1 MSEPQEII
9 PIQKDALLGAVSDL
23 FAQGYRMVQIG
34 CTTLENAYELNY
46 SFDKDY
52 HFKNLRVT
60 VNKEEEIQSIS
71 VIYPNAFLYEN
82 EIHDLFGITIK
93 NMSVDYKGTLYRT
106 AMKTPF
112 SIENLPKPEPPK
124 QPKHVPK
131 QPAGDSRQQ
140 AEGVKQPAAEPGLQT
155 EGSHQQQ
162 KNSQPQKDAK
172 E

>member
-9 PIQKDALLGAVSDL
+9 PIEKDALLGAVSDL

-60 VNKEEEIQSIS
+60 AKTGDEIKSIS

-93 NMSVDYKGTLYRT
+93 NMSVDYKGAFYRT
-106 AMKTPF
+106 TIKVPF
-112 SIENLPKPEPPK
+112 SIGNLPKPAPPK
-124 QPKHVPK
+124 VPK
-131 QPAGDSRQQ
+131 EAPRQQ
-140 AEGVKQPAAEPGLQT
+140 TEVSNQQPENQ
-155 EGSHQQQ
+155 
-162 KNSQPQKDAK
+162 QPQQEVK

>member
-9 PIQKDALLGAVSDL
+9 PIEKEALLGAVSDL

-34 CTTLENAYELNY
+34 CTTLADAYELNY

-60 VNKEEEIQSIS
+60 AQRDDEIQSIS

-82 EIHDLFGITIK
+82 EIHDLFGINIR
-93 NMSVDYKGTLYRT
+93 NMSVDYKGAFYRT
-106 AMKTPF
+106 AIKTPF
-112 SIENLPKPEPPK
+112 SIENLPKPKPPK
-124 QPKHVPK
+124 QPKEAPK
-131 QPAGDSRQQ
+131 QPAEDSKQQ
-140 AEGVKQPAAEPGLQT
+140 AAAQN
-155 EGSHQQQ
+155 QQ
-162 KNSQPQKDAK
+162 KELK

>member
-9 PIQKDALLGAVSDL
+9 PIQKDTLLGAVSDL
-23 FAQGYRMVQIG
+23 FARGYRMVQIG
-34 CTTLENAYELNY
+34 CTTLDNAYELNY

-60 VNKEEEIQSIS
+60 AQREDEIQSIS

-82 EIHDLFGITIK
+82 EIHDLFGIKIK
-93 NMSVDYKGTLYRT
+93 NMSVDYRGAFYRT
-106 AMKTPF
+106 AIKTPF

-124 QPKHVPK
+124 QPKEAPK
-131 QPAGDSRQQ
+131 QPVEDSKQQ
-140 AEGVKQPAAEPGLQT
+140 AAAQN
-155 EGSHQQQ
+155 QQ
-162 KNSQPQKDAK
+162 KESK

>member
-60 VNKEEEIQSIS
+60 AQREDEIQSIS

-82 EIHDLFGITIK
+82 EIHDLFGIKIK
-93 NMSVDYKGTLYRT
+93 NMSVDYKGAFYRT
-106 AMKTPF
+106 AIKTPF

-124 QPKHVPK
+124 QPKEAPK
-131 QPAGDSRQQ
+131 QPVEDSKQQ
-140 AEGVKQPAAEPGLQT
+140 AAAQN
-155 EGSHQQQ
+155 QQ
-162 KNSQPQKDAK
+162 KESK

>member
-9 PIQKDALLGAVSDL
+9 PIEKDALLGAVSDL

-60 VNKEEEIQSIS
+60 AQRDDEIQSIS

-82 EIHDLFGITIK
+82 EIHDLFGINIR
-93 NMSVDYKGTLYRT
+93 NMSVDYKGAFYRT
-106 AMKTPF
+106 AIKTPF
-112 SIENLPKPEPPK
+112 SIENLPKPAPPK
-124 QPKHVPK
+124 QPKEALK
-131 QPAGDSRQQ
+131 QPAEDPKQQ
-140 AEGVKQPAAEPGLQT
+140 AVAQN
-155 EGSHQQQ
+155 Q
-162 KNSQPQKDAK
+162 KKKIK

>member
-23 FAQGYRMVQIG
+23 FARGYRMVQIG
-34 CTTLENAYELNY
+34 CTTLDNAYELNY

-60 VNKEEEIQSIS
+60 AQREDEIQSIS

-82 EIHDLFGITIK
+82 EIHDLFGIKIK
-93 NMSVDYKGTLYRT
+93 NMSVDYKGAFYRT
-106 AMKTPF
+106 AIKTPF

-124 QPKHVPK
+124 QPKEAPK
-131 QPAGDSRQQ
+131 QPEEDSKQQ
-140 AEGVKQPAAEPGLQT
+140 AAAQK
-155 EGSHQQQ
+155 QQ
-162 KNSQPQKDAK
+162 KENK

>member
-9 PIQKDALLGAVSDL
+9 PIQKNALLGAVADL
-23 FAQGYRMVQIG
+23 CSQGFRLVQIG

-124 QPKHVPK
+124 QPKDVPK

-140 AEGVKQPAAEPGLQT
+140 AEGVKQPAAEPGQKT
-155 EGSHQQQ
+155 EGSNQQQ
-162 KNSQPQKDAK
+162 KDSQPQKDVK

>member
-9 PIQKDALLGAVSDL
+9 PIEKDALLGAVSDL

-52 HFKNLRVT
+52 LFKNLRIT
-60 VNKEEEIQSIS
+60 AKPEDEIQSIS

-82 EIHDLFGITIK
+82 EVHDLFGIKIK

-106 AMKTPF
+106 AIKTPF
-112 SIENLPKPEPPK
+112 SIDNLPKPEPPK
-124 QPKHVPK
+124 QPKETP
-131 QPAGDSRQQ
+131 QQQ
-140 AEGVKQPAAEPGLQT
+140 AEKAKNPAAEPRQQT
-155 EGSHQQQ
+155 DVSKQQPQQ
-162 KNSQPQKDAK
+162 KVK

>member
-23 FAQGYRMVQIG
+23 FARGYRMVQIG
-34 CTTLENAYELNY
+34 CTTLDNAYELNY

-60 VNKEEEIQSIS
+60 AQREDEIQSIS

-82 EIHDLFGITIK
+82 EIHDLFGIKIK
-93 NMSVDYKGTLYRT
+93 NMSVDYRGAFYRT
-106 AMKTPF
+106 AIKTPF

-124 QPKHVPK
+124 QPKEAPK
-131 QPAGDSRQQ
+131 QPVEDSKQQ
-140 AEGVKQPAAEPGLQT
+140 AVAQN
-155 EGSHQQQ
+155 QQ
-162 KNSQPQKDAK
+162 KEIK

>member
-9 PIQKDALLGAVSDL
+9 PIEKDALLGAVSDL

-52 HFKNLRVT
+52 LFINLRVT
-60 VNKEEEIQSIS
+60 AKPEDEIQSIS

-82 EIHDLFGITIK
+82 EIHDLFGIKIK
-93 NMSVDYKGTLYRT
+93 NMSVDYKGAFYRT
-106 AMKTPF
+106 TIKVPF
-112 SIENLPKPEPPK
+112 SIGNLPKPAPPK
-124 QPKHVPK
+124 VPK
-131 QPAGDSRQQ
+131 EAP
-140 AEGVKQPAAEPGLQT
+140 KQQT
-155 EGSHQQQ
+155 EVSNQQPENQ
-162 KNSQPQKDAK
+162 QPQQEVK

>member
-23 FAQGYRMVQIG
+23 FARGYRMVQIG
-34 CTTLENAYELNY
+34 CTTLDNAYELNY

-60 VNKEEEIQSIS
+60 AQREDEIQSIS

-82 EIHDLFGITIK
+82 EIHDLFGIKIK
-93 NMSVDYKGTLYRT
+93 NMSVDYKGAFYRT
-106 AMKTPF
+106 AIKTPF

-124 QPKHVPK
+124 QPKEAPN
-131 QPAGDSRQQ
+131 QPVEDSKQQ
-140 AEGVKQPAAEPGLQT
+140 AVTQN
-155 EGSHQQQ
+155 QQ
-162 KNSQPQKDAK
+162 KESK

>member
-9 PIQKDALLGAVSDL
+9 PIQKDTLLGAVSDL

-60 VNKEEEIQSIS
+60 AQREDEIQSIS

-82 EIHDLFGITIK
+82 EIHDLFGIKIK
-93 NMSVDYKGTLYRT
+93 NMSVDYRGAFYRT
-106 AMKTPF
+106 AIKTPF

-124 QPKHVPK
+124 QPKEAPK
-131 QPAGDSRQQ
+131 QPEEDSKQQ
-140 AEGVKQPAAEPGLQT
+140 AAAQK
-155 EGSHQQQ
+155 QQ
-162 KNSQPQKDAK
+162 KENK

>member
-9 PIQKDALLGAVSDL
+9 SVEKDALLGAVSDL

-52 HFKNLRVT
+52 HFKNLRIT
-60 VNKEEEIQSIS
+60 AQKEDEIQSIS

-82 EIHDLFGITIK
+82 EIHDLFGLKIK
-93 NMSVDYKGTLYRT
+93 NISIDYKGTFYRT
-106 AMKTPF
+106 AIKTPF
-112 SIENLPKPEPPK
+112 SIENLPKPEPAK
-124 QPKHVPK
+124 QTK
-131 QPAGDSRQQ
+131 QREGDSGQQ
-140 AEGVKQPAAEPGLQT
+140 ADAQV
-155 EGSHQQQ
+155 QQ
-162 KNSQPQKDAK
+162 KEGK

>member
-9 PIQKDALLGAVSDL
+9 PIEKDALLGAVSDL

-52 HFKNLRVT
+52 QFKNLRIT
-60 VNKEEEIQSIS
+60 VQQQDEIQSIS

-82 EIHDLFGITIK
+82 EINDLFGLYIK
-93 NMSVDYKGTLYRT
+93 NISVDYKGAFYRT
-106 AMKTPF
+106 AIKTPF

-124 QPKHVPK
+124 QPKAAAQK
-131 QPAGDSRQQ
+131 QDEPAQLTTAGPAQKTKDTNKQLEIFQ
-140 AEGVKQPAAEPGLQT
+140 AQKKDT
-155 EGSHQQQ
+155 E
-162 KNSQPQKDAK
+162 
-172 E
+172 

>member
-9 PIQKDALLGAVSDL
+9 PIEKDALLGAVSDL

-52 HFKNLRVT
+52 HFKNLRIT
-60 VNKEEEIQSIS
+60 TTREDEIQSIS

-82 EIHDLFGITIK
+82 EIHDLFGIKIK
-93 NMSVDYKGTLYRT
+93 NMSVDYKGTFYRT
-106 AMKTPF
+106 AIKTPF
-112 SIENLPKPEPPK
+112 SIDNLPKPEPAKVPKEEPK
-124 QPKHVPK
+124 Q
-131 QPAGDSRQQ
+131 
-140 AEGVKQPAAEPGLQT
+140 QT
-155 EGSHQQQ
+155 EVSNQQPE
-162 KNSQPQKDAK
+162 NPQPQQEVK

>member
-34 CTTLENAYELNY
+34 CTTLEHAYELNY

-52 HFKNLRVT
+52 HFKNLRVHAQRDD
-60 VNKEEEIQSIS
+60 EIQSIS

-82 EIHDLFGITIK
+82 EIHDLFGIAIK
-93 NMSVDYKGTLYRT
+93 NMSVDYKGALYRT

-124 QPKHVPK
+124 QPKDVPRK
-131 QPAGDSRQQ
+131 PTGDSRQQ
-140 AEGVKQPAAEPGLQT
+140 AEGVKQPAAEPRQQT
-155 EGSHQQQ
+155 EGSNQHQ
-162 KNSQPQKDAK
+162 KNSQPQKDVK

>member
-9 PIQKDALLGAVSDL
+9 PIEKDALLGAVSDL

-52 HFKNLRVT
+52 LFKNLRIT
-60 VNKEEEIQSIS
+60 AKPEDEIQSIS

-82 EIHDLFGITIK
+82 EIHDLFGIKIK
-93 NMSVDYKGTLYRT
+93 NMSVDYKGAFYRT
-106 AMKTPF
+106 TIKVPF
-112 SIENLPKPEPPK
+112 SIGNLPKPAPPK
-124 QPKHVPK
+124 VPK
-131 QPAGDSRQQ
+131 EAP
-140 AEGVKQPAAEPGLQT
+140 KKQT
-155 EGSHQQQ
+155 EVSNQQPENQ
-162 KNSQPQKDAK
+162 QPQQEVK

>member
-9 PIQKDALLGAVSDL
+9 PIEKDALLGAVADL
-23 FAQGYRMVQIG
+23 YAQGYRMVQIG

-60 VNKEEEIQSIS
+60 ANREDEIQSIS

-82 EIHDLFGITIK
+82 EIHDLFGIKIK
-93 NMSVDYKGTLYRT
+93 NMSVDYKGTFYRT
-106 AMKTPF
+106 TITTPF
-112 SIENLPKPEPPK
+112 SIENLPKSKPPQ
-124 QPKHVPK
+124 QPKHVSK
-131 QPAGDSRQQ
+131 QPSHDSKQQ
-140 AEGVKQPAAEPGLQT
+140 AEVQT
-155 EGSHQQQ
+155 
-162 KNSQPQKDAK
+162 PQKESK